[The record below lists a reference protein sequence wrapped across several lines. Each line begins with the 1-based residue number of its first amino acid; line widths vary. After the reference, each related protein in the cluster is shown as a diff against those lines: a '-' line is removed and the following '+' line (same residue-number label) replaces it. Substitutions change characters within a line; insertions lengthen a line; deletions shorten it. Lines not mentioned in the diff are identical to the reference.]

1 MKEQGADSNAVENID
16 NKSDQYDG
24 EYARFK
30 AVRIRSIDDLIFRFK
45 LLTVADLKKQLKSV
59 GLRPRGLKR
68 DLVKQLA
75 EKEYNRMVLYIVVVL
90 LIVYRMETVP
100 CLQISS

>member
-1 MKEQGADSNAVENID
+1 M
-16 NKSDQYDG
+16 
-24 EYARFK
+24 F
-30 AVRIRSIDDLIFRFK
+30 RSVDDLILRFK

-75 EKEYNRMVLYIVVVL
+75 EKEYNRMVVRCVVV
-90 LIVYRMETVP
+90 
-100 CLQISS
+100 

>member
-1 MKEQGADSNAVENID
+1 M
-16 NKSDQYDG
+16 
-24 EYARFK
+24 F
-30 AVRIRSIDDLIFRFK
+30 RSVDDLILRFK

-75 EKEYNRMVLYIVVVL
+75 EKEYNRMVVCCVVALCV
-90 LIVYRMETVP
+90 VYGVGAVP
-100 CLQISS
+100 CP